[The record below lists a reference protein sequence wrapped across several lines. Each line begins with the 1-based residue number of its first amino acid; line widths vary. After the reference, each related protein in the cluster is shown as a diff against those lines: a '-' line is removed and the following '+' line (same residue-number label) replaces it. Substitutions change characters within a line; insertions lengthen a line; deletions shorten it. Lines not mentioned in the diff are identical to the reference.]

1 MSVPESQEHIFNAL
15 LEKIFFS
22 EKELNILKQKINQ
35 VSLKII
41 SPKDLRNY
49 IFRNR
54 IRIMEELLEFF
65 PFYVKESINSNFSNE
80 SLQSERDGSLVE
92 QIKEREEL
100 LKIIAKRLM
109 IIYKNLKEKKS
120 PENLDNI
127 KEILEV
133 SQLIQKDHFE
143 NQNQSQCS
151 KEIKKKLVVDI
162 TNILNLDKDENE
174 KLKIENILKVYNAV
188 VELGYEPYMIAD
200 ASMRHHLNSY
210 DHYDALEEKGILN
223 QSPAGTKADEW
234 ILEVARRENCKFL
247 TNDLFRDF
255 RDEFGKD
262 WVFNN
267 RLTSY
272 FYNGKF
278 IIRESKNNKE
288 YNTVN

>member
-22 EKELNILKQKINQ
+22 EKELNLLKQKINQ

-41 SPKDLRNY
+41 SPKDLRNH
-49 IFRNR
+49 IFENR

-127 KEILEV
+127 KEISEV

-200 ASMRHHLNSY
+200 ASMRHHLNSADQY
-210 DHYDALEEKGILN
+210 KDLEDKGIIN
-223 QSPAGTKADEW
+223 QSPAGTEADEW
-234 ILEVARRENCKFL
+234 VLEVAKQEGCKFL
-247 TNDLFRDF
+247 TNDLYRDYG
-255 RDEFGKD
+255 DEFGKN
-262 WVFNN
+262 WIFNN
-267 RLTSY
+267 RLTCFVS
-272 FYNGKF
+272 NGKF
-278 IIRESKNNKE
+278 IIRESKNNKTA
-288 YNTVN
+288 N